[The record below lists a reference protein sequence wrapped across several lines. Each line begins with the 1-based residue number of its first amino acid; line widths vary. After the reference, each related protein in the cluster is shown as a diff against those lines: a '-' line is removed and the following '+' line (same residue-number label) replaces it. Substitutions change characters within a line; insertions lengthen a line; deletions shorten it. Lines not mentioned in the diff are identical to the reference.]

1 MSHLNN
7 PTIQQSHMSQPERP
21 QYQVPPKVIADLID
35 APPVP
40 AVSIHSVSRKTL
52 FFHRPNLPSIDEVAV
67 DELRLAGVRINPR
80 TNGGSRVLFFD
91 KFFIQQDGKQ
101 LKVRGI
107 PPRAK
112 IQNVAWSPD
121 GERIA
126 FTITRARGIELWI
139 AEGEIFTAR
148 KLTGTII
155 NDTLGSPFCWLSDS
169 ETLLCNTVPDDRGK
183 APLAPRVPQGPVIQE
198 NIAKKTAH
206 RTYQDVLK
214 NEHDAALFEY
224 YTSSQLL
231 RINIA
236 IGRSRKLGKPA
247 IIAAVSPSPDGQYI
261 HVTQIQRPFSY
272 VVPYSRFAK
281 RIELWNRDGKR
292 IKTVAEVS
300 IADDIPQGFDA
311 VRTGPRD
318 FCWRNDRPAS
328 LYWIEAQDG
337 GDTRREVKIRDQ
349 AFYLDAPFD
358 GEIQK
363 SIATA
368 MRFSTF
374 KWGTGDV
381 AILEEWQWKDRRIV
395 TSLFSPDAPEK
406 PKKVL
411 FDRSWED
418 RYNSPGGFETHSNE
432 YGRHVLMQNKK
443 GKLFLIGEG
452 ASPEG
457 KRPFIDLFDVKKQ
470 KTKRL
475 WQSKAPHYEVP
486 VKILDPNNRIIVTS
500 RESKNEPANYY
511 IKNLKKGKETQV
523 SHFPHPYPHLQKLSP
538 QLLEYK
544 RKDGVK
550 LRAKLYLPID
560 YDKKKHGLLP
570 VLMWAYPREFKSAEA
585 AGQMQDSP
593 FSFTRLH
600 AHSPLYWVTQG
611 YAVVEGFG
619 MPIIGEGDTEPNE
632 KFVEQIRRNAKAAI
646 KKITKMGIADP
657 KRIAVGG
664 HSYGAFMTANLLAHT
679 NLFAAGI
686 ARSGAYNRTLTPF
699 GFQSEER
706 NFWEAI
712 ETYMQMSPFTHANK
726 INAPLLLIH
735 GEVDSNS
742 GTYPMQSERFYNAL
756 KGLGKTARLAILPRE
771 SHGYRARESVMHM
784 LWEMTEWLDKYVK
797 NKAD

>member
-1 MSHLNN
+1 
-7 PTIQQSHMSQPERP
+7 
-21 QYQVPPKVIADLID
+21 
-35 APPVP
+35 
-40 AVSIHSVSRKTL
+40 
-52 FFHRPNLPSIDEVAV
+52 
-67 DELRLAGVRINPR
+67 
-80 TNGGSRVLFFD
+80 
-91 KFFIQQDGKQ
+91 
-101 LKVRGI
+101 
-107 PPRAK
+107 
-112 IQNVAWSPD
+112 
-121 GERIA
+121 
-126 FTITRARGIELWI
+126 
-139 AEGEIFTAR
+139 
-148 KLTGTII
+148 
-155 NDTLGSPFCWLSDS
+155 
-169 ETLLCNTVPDDRGK
+169 
-183 APLAPRVPQGPVIQE
+183 
-198 NIAKKTAH
+198 
-206 RTYQDVLK
+206 
-214 NEHDAALFEY
+214 
-224 YTSSQLL
+224 
-231 RINIA
+231 
-236 IGRSRKLGKPA
+236 
-247 IIAAVSPSPDGQYI
+247 
-261 HVTQIQRPFSY
+261 
-272 VVPYSRFAK
+272 
-281 RIELWNRDGKR
+281 
-292 IKTVAEVS
+292 
-300 IADDIPQGFDA
+300 
-311 VRTGPRD
+311 
-318 FCWRNDRPAS
+318 
-328 LYWIEAQDG
+328 
-337 GDTRREVKIRDQ
+337 
-349 AFYLDAPFD
+349 
-358 GEIQK
+358 
-363 SIATA
+363 
-368 MRFSTF
+368 
-374 KWGTGDV
+374 
-381 AILEEWQWKDRRIV
+381 
-395 TSLFSPDAPEK
+395 
-406 PKKVL
+406 
-411 FDRSWED
+411 
-418 RYNSPGGFETHSNE
+418 
-432 YGRHVLMQNKK
+432 LMQNKK